1 MLLLIFVILVSSFL
15 NVPNFRHFEDV
26 VFNVR
31 IHSSFLFSFLIFFLH
46 QLFLVCPLL
55 CFLLLLSS
63 VYLLEPEEDDFCRN
77 RLCTIVSLCFVVLVS
92 TFP

>member
-1 MLLLIFVILVSSFL
+1 MYVFILLFFFFFFFFYISSF
-15 NVPNFRHFEDV
+15 HTHTQ
-26 VFNVR
+26 
-31 IHSSFLFSFLIFFLH
+31 ILFDLRVLF
-46 QLFLVCPLL
+46 FLVCQILHYPGLL
-55 CFLLLLSS
+55 CFLLLLFS